1 MRPLA
6 GSGCTAWARPSV
18 DWDSLA
24 AACVSKRG
32 WGMRPAD
39 IAWSALLGVIIAY
52 EIAAPVNELLS
63 EGWDRYLVSR
73 PVIARVV
80 PIMLAL
86 HLINALPRSV
96 DPITR
101 FCDVL
106 RRVGGFLN
114 VRRDIA

>member
-1 MRPLA
+1 
-6 GSGCTAWARPSV
+6 
-18 DWDSLA
+18 
-24 AACVSKRG
+24 
-32 WGMRPAD
+32 MRPAD
-39 IAWSALLGVIIAY
+39 IAWSAMLGVIIAY

-73 PVIARVV
+73 PITARVV

-96 DPITR
+96 DPVGR

-106 RRVGGFLN
+106 RKVGGFLN